1 MNNIEFVHLHNHS
14 EYSFLDGACRIDDMI
29 NWASETGAP
38 AVAIT
43 DHGGLFGVLD
53 FYKVAQEKGVKPIF
67 GCEVYFTDNRYNRDA
82 KSKGEAANHLVL
94 LAENETGYKNLM
106 KLVSFG
112 YTEGFHYVPR
122 VDEELLSEYHEGL
135 IALTGC
141 IKGRVASLIGE
152 NKYQEA
158 KEHLH
163 QLVEIMGKDNVY
175 LELGLHGIDE
185 ETAIMPRMMDLSNE
199 TDIPAVATNDC
210 HYVRQEDARAHEVLL
225 AIQTNKTLNDE
236 NRLKFSTNEFY
247 FKSPQ
252 QMYELFKGY
261 PESVIRNSVEIA
273 ERCEIIELV
282 NQENIMPQFE
292 LEEGETAD
300 EVLEKLC
307 QEGMRERYSEVT
319 PEIQQRLEDEL
330 NIIKQMGY
338 SGYFL
343 IVLDYVQ
350 FARDKGFS
358 FTARGSGGGS
368 LVLYLLGI
376 INFDP
381 MKYDL
386 LFERF
391 LNPERV
397 SMPDIDMDFEPEHRD
412 LVMDYVIKKY
422 GSGSVAHVAA
432 FSTLGARSAIRRV
445 GKTLD
450 LPLNEVDRIAKL
462 VPAIPNITLDEA
474 MKMSPQLKQIEERGE
489 YEELFKLARALEGI
503 TSHMT
508 VHASGIVVSNG
519 PLINHVPLFKDSKN
533 ERVAT
538 QFDKYMLE
546 DVGMVKFDFL
556 GQKAIAEIR
565 AMIRL
570 IKQNRDEDIN
580 LDNISFDDAET
591 YKLIGSG
598 LLAGIFQL
606 EKSSGMRNV
615 VMQIKPSTFEEFIAI
630 PSLYR
635 PGPIESGAMDS
646 FIRRK
651 LRLEPIEYPYP
662 ELKPL
667 LEPILGKTYGV
678 CIYQEQVMQM
688 AQAIAGFTLGEA
700 DLLRR
705 AMSDKKPEAMQ
716 KYRELFIQGAKE
728 KGISAE
734 IANKMFDII
743 EPFAGYGFNK
753 SHGTAYAILSY
764 QMAYLKTHYPVE
776 FMATLMTSE
785 SSDSEKIFTYLAECR
800 KLKIPSLDPPVGTG
814 LRNVLTGTKTGMNI
828 VVSPSNINKSHAG
841 FTVSGDNIQFGLAAV
856 KNVSSDVVD
865 AIVKARDKNGGE
877 FTSLY
882 DFCEKINLKGINK
895 RAIESLIKVGAFDSL
910 KTPVYVSQNPHR
922 AQYLAALD
930 MAMKQAHE
938 TQKDKA
944 IRQLS
949 LFDNAEEF
957 PQKQELPNVPKWSN
971 SELLAH
977 EKECLGFYLSGHPL
991 STYEDIIKYYT
1002 TANSSTLSECIYGTE
1017 VYMAGMI
1024 SSVRNTT
1031 TKKNDPMAFFTLEDL
1046 EGVTDAVV
1054 WPKYYEQCSKAISED
1069 AIVWVRGT
1077 VNPGRS
1083 RLNNADDSEEQE
1095 EEERQLEVSEV
1106 LPISEVRDK
1115 QTFAVDVTIPQGRI
1129 NKDTMASLREICKQH
1144 KGEYDLI
1151 LHLMTQEHG
1160 EVVLQTDN
1168 IKVSYDDNF
1177 VTQIE
1182 GILGGNTAKTSNYNV
1197 RPNRQSQRVQY
1208 V

>member
-1 MNNIEFVHLHNHS
+1 MNKIEFVHLHNHS

-29 NWASETGAP
+29 DWASETGAP
-38 AVAIT
+38 AIAIT
-43 DHGGLFGVLD
+43 DHGGMFGVLD
-53 FYKVAQEKGVKPIF
+53 FYKAAKKKSVKPIF
-67 GCEVYFTDNRYNRDA
+67 GCEVYFTDKRHNRDA
-82 KSKGEAANHLVL
+82 KSKREAANHLVL
-94 LAENETGYKNLM
+94 LAENETGYKNLI
-106 KLVSFG
+106 KLISFG

-122 VDEELLSEYHEGL
+122 IDTELLSEYNEGL
-135 IALTGC
+135 IALTAC
-141 IKGRVASLIGE
+141 IKGRVPSLIGE
-152 NKYQEA
+152 NRYKEA
-158 KEHLH
+158 KEHLC
-163 QLVEIMGKDNVY
+163 QLAEIMGKNNLY

-185 ETAIMPRMMDLSNE
+185 EFAIMPRMMDLSEE
-199 TDIPAVATNDC
+199 TGIPAVATNDC
-210 HYVRQEDARAHEVLL
+210 HYVRQENARAHEVLL

-236 NRLKFSTNEFY
+236 NRMKFTTNEFY
-247 FKSPQ
+247 FKSPRE
-252 QMYELFKGY
+252 MRELFKDY

-273 ERCEIIELV
+273 DRCEIIELSSK
-282 NQENIMPQFE
+282 ENIMPRFE
-292 LEEGETAD
+292 LEAGQTAD
-300 EVLEKLC
+300 EVLERRC
-307 QEGMRERYSEVT
+307 QEGLRKRYPEIT
-319 PEIQQRLEDEL
+319 PEIRKRLEHEL

-350 FARDKGFS
+350 FAREKGFS

-376 INFDP
+376 TNFDP

-391 LNPERV
+391 LNPERI

-412 LVMDYVIKKY
+412 VVMDYVIKKY
-422 GSGSVAHVAA
+422 GSDSVAHVAA

-474 MKMSPQLKQIEERGE
+474 MQMSPQLKQIEERGE
-489 YEELFKLARALEGI
+489 YAELFKLARALEGI
-503 TSHMT
+503 TSHIT

-519 PLINHVPLFKDSKN
+519 QLVNNVPLFKDSKN

-556 GQKAIAEIR
+556 GQKTIAEIR

-570 IKQNRDEDIN
+570 IKENRNEDVD
-580 LDNISFDDAET
+580 LDNISFDDEET

-606 EKSSGMRNV
+606 ETSSGMRNV
-615 VMQIKPSTFEEFIAI
+615 IMQIKPSNFEEFIAI

-635 PGPIESGAMDS
+635 PGPIESGTMDS
-646 FIRRK
+646 FIQRK
-651 LRLEPIEYPYP
+651 LGLEPIEYPYP

-688 AQAIAGFTLGEA
+688 AQAIAGFTLGQA

-705 AMSDKKPEAMQ
+705 AMSSKKLEDMQ
-716 KYRELFIQGAKE
+716 RYRELFIQGAAK

-800 KLKIPSLDPPVGTG
+800 K
-814 LRNVLTGTKTGMNI
+814 MNI
-828 VVSPSNINKSHAG
+828 TVLPPDINQSHAG
-841 FTVSGDNIQFGLAAV
+841 FTVSGDKIHFGLAAV
-856 KNVSSDVVD
+856 KNVTEDVVD
-865 AIVKARDKNGGE
+865 AIVKARDKSGGK

-882 DFCEKINLKGINK
+882 DFCERVNLKAVNR

-910 KTPVYVSQNPHR
+910 GGHR
-922 AQYLAALD
+922 AQFLAALD
-930 MAMKQAHE
+930 SAMKQANRTKE
-938 TQKDKA
+938 RKA
-944 IRQLS
+944 IGQLS
-949 LFDNAEEF
+949 LFDSVAEEI
-957 PQKQELPNVPKWSN
+957 PQKQELPDVPQWSD
-971 SELLAH
+971 SERLAH

-991 STYEDIIKYYT
+991 SSYEEIIKYYT
-1002 TANSSTLSECIYGTE
+1002 TANSRTLSECLYGTE

-1024 SSVRNTT
+1024 SSIRNTT

-1046 EGVTDAVV
+1046 EGATDAVV
-1054 WPKYYEQCSKAISED
+1054 WPKYYEQCSETISED
-1069 AIVWVRGT
+1069 AIVWVRGI

-1083 RLNNADDSEEQE
+1083 RLNNVDDSEEHE
-1095 EEERQLEVSEV
+1095 EEERQLEVSEI
-1106 LPISEVRDK
+1106 LPISEVKDK
-1115 QTFAVDVTIPQGRI
+1115 QTFAVDITIPQGKIDR
-1129 NKDTMASLREICKQH
+1129 DTMASLKEICQRH
-1144 KGEYDLI
+1144 KGEYDLV
-1151 LHLMTQEHG
+1151 LHLMTEKHG
-1160 EVVLQTDN
+1160 EVVLQSDN
-1168 IKVSYDDNF
+1168 TKVSYNDNF
-1177 VTQIE
+1177 VAQIE
-1182 GILGGNTAKTSNYNV
+1182 AFLGENTAKTSNYTV
-1197 RPNRQSQRVQY
+1197 RPNQKSQRVQY
-1208 V
+1208 L

>member
-1 MNNIEFVHLHNHS
+1 MSNIEFVHLHNHS
-14 EYSFLDGACRIDDMI
+14 EYSFLDGACRIGDMI
-29 NWASETGAP
+29 GWASETGAP
-38 AVAIT
+38 AIAIT
-43 DHGGLFGVLD
+43 DHGALFGVLD
-53 FYKVAQEKGVKPIF
+53 FYKTAKEKGVKPIF

-82 KSKGEAANHLVL
+82 KSKGEAANHLIL
-94 LAENETGYKNLM
+94 LAENEKGYKNLI

-122 VDEELLSEYHEGL
+122 IDKELLSEYHEGL

-152 NKYQEA
+152 NRYQEA

-163 QLVEIMGKDNVY
+163 ELAEIMGKDNLY

-185 ETAIMPRMMDLSNE
+185 ESAIMPRMMDLSSE
-199 TDIPAVATNDC
+199 TGIPAVVTNDC
-210 HYVRQEDARAHEVLL
+210 HYVRPENARAHEVLL
-225 AIQTNKTLNDE
+225 AIQTNKTLNDD

-252 QMYELFKGY
+252 QMYELFKDY

-273 ERCEIIELV
+273 ERCEIIELTSK
-282 NQENIMPQFE
+282 ENIMPQCE
-292 LEEGETAD
+292 LEEGQTAD
-300 EVLEKLC
+300 EVLEQLC
-307 QEGMRERYSEVT
+307 QESLHQKYSEIT
-319 PEIQQRLEDEL
+319 PEIQQRLKDEL

-350 FARDKGFS
+350 FAREKGFS
-358 FTARGSGGGS
+358 LTARGSSAGS
-368 LVLYLLGI
+368 FVLYLLGI

-412 LVMDYVIKKY
+412 LVMDYVIQKY
-422 GSGSVAHVAA
+422 GSDSVAHVAA
-432 FSTLGARSAIRRV
+432 FSTLGARSALRRV

-474 MKMSPQLKQIEERGE
+474 MGMSPQLKQIEERGE
-489 YEELFKLARALEGI
+489 YEELFRLARALEGI

-519 PLINHVPLFKDSKN
+519 PLINHVPLFKDNKN
-533 ERVAT
+533 NRVAT

-546 DVGMVKFDFL
+546 DTGMVKFDFL
-556 GQKAIAEIR
+556 GQKTIAEIR

-570 IKQNRDEDIN
+570 IKQNRNIDID
-580 LDNISFDDAET
+580 LDNIPFDDEET
-591 YKLIGSG
+591 YKLISSG

-615 VMQIKPSTFEEFIAI
+615 VMQIKPSNLEEYIAI

-635 PGPIESGAMDS
+635 PGPIESGTMDS

-651 LRLEPIEYPYP
+651 LGLEPIEYPYP

-688 AQAIAGFTLGEA
+688 AQAIAGFTLGQA

-705 AMSDKKPEAMQ
+705 AMSDKKLEAMK
-716 KYRELFIQGAKE
+716 KYRDLFIKGAE
-728 KGISAE
+728 ERNISAE

-743 EPFAGYGFNK
+743 EPFAGYAFNK
-753 SHGTAYAILSY
+753 SHTTAYAILSY

-785 SSDSEKIFTYLAECR
+785 SGDSEKIFTYLAECR
-800 KLKIPSLDPPVGTG
+800 K
-814 LRNVLTGTKTGMNI
+814 MNI
-828 VVSPSNINKSHAG
+828 TVVLPDINKSHAN
-841 FTVSGDNIQFGLAAV
+841 FTVSGDDIHFGLAAV
-856 KNVSSDVVD
+856 KNVSPDVVD
-865 AIVKARDKNGGE
+865 AIVKARDNSGGK

-882 DFCEKINLKGINK
+882 DFCEKVNLKGIS
-895 RAIESLIKVGAFDSL
+895 RRVIESLIKVGAYDSL
-910 KTPVYVSQNPHR
+910 GGHR

-930 MAMKQAHE
+930 IAMKQGNKTRE
-938 TQKDKA
+938 RKA
-944 IRQLS
+944 IGQLS
-949 LFDNAEEF
+949 LFDNVEEV
-957 PQKQELPNVPKWSN
+957 PQKQELPNVPKWSD
-971 SELLAH
+971 SELLAY

-991 STYEDIIKYYT
+991 STYEDVIKYYT
-1002 TANSSTLSECIYGTE
+1002 TANHSTLLECLYGTE
-1017 VYMAGMI
+1017 VYIAGMI

-1054 WPKYYEQCSKAISED
+1054 WPKYYEQCSKAIAED
-1069 AIVWVRGT
+1069 AIVWVRGI

-1083 RLNNADDSEEQE
+1083 RLNNTDDGDEQE
-1095 EEERQLEVSEV
+1095 EEERQLEVSEM
-1106 LPISEVRDK
+1106 LPISEVKDK
-1115 QTFAVDVTIPQGRI
+1115 QTFAVNITIPQGKI
-1129 NKDTMASLREICKQH
+1129 NKNTMTSLKEICKQH
-1144 KGEYDLI
+1144 KGEHDLV

-1160 EVVLQTDN
+1160 EVVLQTNN
-1168 IKVSYDDNF
+1168 IKVSYNDNF
-1177 VTQIE
+1177 VTQME
-1182 GILGGNTAKTSNYNV
+1182 EFLGENTAKTSNYSV
-1197 RPNRQSQRVQY
+1197 RPGRQSQRVQY